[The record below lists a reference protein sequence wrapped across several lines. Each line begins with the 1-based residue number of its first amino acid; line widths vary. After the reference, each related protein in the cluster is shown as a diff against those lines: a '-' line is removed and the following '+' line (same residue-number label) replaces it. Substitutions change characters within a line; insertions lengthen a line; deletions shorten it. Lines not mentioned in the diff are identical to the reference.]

1 MTAFF
6 HQIRSQLLEPTKKV
20 WSEWIGVFFK
30 TRRSKK
36 SSNELHP
43 PKEGTCFFPDFF
55 EKKTNKT
62 DFTLPVGTCRFIFG
76 FFFGESGNFFL
87 KENHLPRR
95 KGQHETAE
103 IFPETSALLGRDP
116 SESPSTFTGWRA
128 MPHRRVPKATTLGW
142 FQRIFLPWICDSS
155 MVGMTYFCILLAS
168 KLMM

>member
-6 HQIRSQLLEPTKKV
+6 TRSVPNSLSQRKKYGH
-20 WSEWIGVFFK
+20 WIGVIWK
-30 TRRSKK
+30 LGDPRKVAMNSIHQKK
-36 SSNELHP
+36 EHVFSLIFLLNRI
-43 PKEGTCFFPDFF
+43 TQ
-55 EKKTNKT
+55 
-62 DFTLPVGTCRFIFG
+62 TLLCQWLSRFIG
-76 FFFGESGNFFL
+76 GVGGNFFFW
-87 KENHLPRR
+87 R
-95 KGQHETAE
+95 KPISATGRVNMKRPTN
-103 IFPETSALLGRDP
+103 PETSTLLGRDT